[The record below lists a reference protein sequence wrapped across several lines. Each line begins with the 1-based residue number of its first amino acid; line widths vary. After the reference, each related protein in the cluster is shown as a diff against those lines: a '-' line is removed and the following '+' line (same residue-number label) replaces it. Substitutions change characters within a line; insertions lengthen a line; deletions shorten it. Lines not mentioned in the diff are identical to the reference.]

1 MYRVNLKPNFYPTR
15 QKVIKIIQTVN
26 KKKSLKIFVNDYK
39 NTDLISEFRKIDVF
53 INIDMQLLPKDKDM
67 FDSGAKFKPI
77 SLNELKTPKAYITV
91 HRWVEAITWVET
103 GKNSRVPF
111 VKWRNLIKE
120 YVLEAMG
127 FDDCECTCSC
137 GKEHF

>member
-26 KKKSLKIFVNDYK
+26 KKKSLKIFVNDYN
-39 NTDLISEFRKIDVF
+39 NTDLISEFRKIEIF
-53 INIDMQLLPKDKDM
+53 INVDMQLLPKDKDM

-91 HRWVEAITWVET
+91 HKWVEEITWVEV
-103 GKNSRVPF
+103 GENNRVPY

-120 YVLEAMG
+120 WIFEAMG
-127 FDDCECTCSC
+127 YEDCGCTCSC
-137 GKEHF
+137 GKEHY

>member
-1 MYRVNLKPNFYPTR
+1 MYRVNLKPNYYPTR

-39 NTDLISEFRKIDVF
+39 NTDLVSEFRNIEIF

-67 FDSGAKFKPI
+67 FESGAKFKPI

-91 HRWVEAITWVET
+91 HNWVEAITWVQVGE
-103 GKNSRVPF
+103 NSRVPY
-111 VKWRNLIKE
+111 VKYRNLIKE
-120 YVLEAMG
+120 MFEEMG
-127 FDDCECTCSC
+127 YEGCGCTCSC
-137 GKEHF
+137 GEHY